1 MNLIGE
7 SPCIYYT
14 HTLTHTHTLAR
25 TNTLKDESGM
35 VLARGTYRFT
45 QHRIF
50 LTLLYVLRM
59 RLSFLQPD
67 PSKKGRHPAST
78 TNTAINATAFHYRL
92 PAAAVLPSGKCGGQ
106 SQVKKS

>member
-1 MNLIGE
+1 
-7 SPCIYYT
+7 
-14 HTLTHTHTLAR
+14 
-25 TNTLKDESGM
+25 M
-35 VLARGTYRFT
+35 VLARETYRFT
-45 QHRIF
+45 QQRIF

-78 TNTAINATAFHYRL
+78 TNTATDATDATAFHYRL

-106 SQVKKS
+106 SQVKKRLEYIENNYLTRRLI